1 VRIAEL
7 LRQLLEKLRSLLAL
21 KCECYSEQTYNQI
34 IRDLEE
40 MINLLEDWY
49 KRVVLGEV
57 GVVAGED
64 KGACQQS

>member
-34 IRDLEE
+34 IKDLEE

-49 KRVVLGEV
+49 KHTVGEA
-57 GVVAGED
+57 GAVAREAQGT
-64 KGACQQS
+64 CQQS

>member
-1 VRIAEL
+1 MRIAEL
-7 LRQLLEKLRSLLAL
+7 LRQLLEKLKSLLAL

-49 KRVVLGEV
+49 KRAVGGEI
-57 GVVAGED
+57 GSVAGE
-64 KGACQQS
+64 AQRTCQQS

>member
-7 LRQLLEKLRSLLAL
+7 LRQLLERLKQLLAL

-40 MINLLEDWY
+40 MINMLEDWY
-49 KRVVLGEV
+49 KRAVLGEL
-57 GVVAGED
+57 GAVAREAQ
-64 KGACQQS
+64 GACQQS

>member
-7 LRQLLEKLRSLLAL
+7 LRQLLEKLKSLLAL

-34 IRDLEE
+34 IRDLEN

-49 KRVVLGEV
+49 KRAVGGELGA
-57 GVVAGED
+57 VARENQGT
-64 KGACQQS
+64 CQQS